1 MVIREETIGWKIWI
15 LLQEPLELG
24 AKMDRRSAY
33 SVYYM
38 NKKKKRIEKLLTLTW
53 CNVGSREVGQSG
65 DLISGLG
72 PAA

>member
-38 NKKKKRIEKLLTLTW
+38 NKKKKRKEKLLTLTW
-53 CNVGSREVGQSG
+53 CNVVSREVGQSG